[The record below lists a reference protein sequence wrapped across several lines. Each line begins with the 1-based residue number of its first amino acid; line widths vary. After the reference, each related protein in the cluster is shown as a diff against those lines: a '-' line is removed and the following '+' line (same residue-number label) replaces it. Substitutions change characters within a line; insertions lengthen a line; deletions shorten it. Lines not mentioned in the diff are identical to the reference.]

1 MHTTN
6 DDVRFLKPIPQ
17 IWADVL
23 TILSKTM
30 SPGSFAVVKTC
41 SELKFM
47 SDGIAII
54 AVANPF
60 SQGLISSYKTL
71 LQDTLGKLAGCPVL
85 IEFVI
90 DSSVGSSE
98 YSGTFASIPH
108 GGDAGGT
115 RTAKGPVVGGLHPTR
130 QSDAAIQI
138 DSSNFD
144 EGVFDLEVPD
154 VDVHDR
160 WPKGDLV
167 DAGEKPV
174 QTLAQT
180 KFDRESTIDFAP
192 GIGQAAKFAA
202 PPAIG
207 RSHNKVATR
216 HGRMAPDISRSG
228 LNPKH
233 TFATFVVGSNNRFC
247 HSAAV
252 AVSQSPGQNYNPL
265 FVYGGVGL
273 GKTHLMQAI
282 GHAILEM
289 TPNLQVR
296 YLSCERFTNDLINS
310 IKDKQMVDFR
320 KRYRN
325 IDVLL
330 IDDIQFIEGK
340 ESTQEEFF
348 HTFNTLRDAG
358 KQLVISSDRPPK
370 ALSRLEERLRSRFEW
385 GLISDIQAPDYETRL
400 AILRKKCE
408 QDGIRVDE
416 HTLNHIA
423 TIFTSNIRELE
434 GALIRVNAYANLTG
448 QRVDQLSLHSLL
460 TPNGTPETKPTL
472 TVDEVIGTVAEHYKL
487 MSAELKSS
495 KRSQD
500 LTLPRHIAMHLCH
513 ELLNLSFPRIGQA
526 FGNRKHTSALYAH
539 NKVKDMISADP
550 NVASVVSKL
559 RRQLG
564 H

>member
-1 MHTTN
+1 MHTTS
-6 DDVRFLKPIPQ
+6 DDVRFLKPIPL

-23 TILSKTM
+23 TLLSKTM

-47 SDGIAII
+47 RDGVAII
-54 AVANPF
+54 AVSNPF

-71 LQDTLGKLAGCPVL
+71 LQDTFGNIAGHPVL
-85 IEFVI
+85 IEFAI
-90 DSSVGSSE
+90 DSSVGSGE

-108 GGDAGGT
+108 GGDSAGRNAAGSIQPVNNNDEPLRSRSEDECGT
-115 RTAKGPVVGGLHPTR
+115 ESVNVDLQESWSNSDLRDVGSTHLPVHIVAHTGIE
-130 QSDAAIQI
+130 SE
-138 DSSNFD
+138 SN
-144 EGVFDLEVPD
+144 
-154 VDVHDR
+154 
-160 WPKGDLV
+160 
-167 DAGEKPV
+167 
-174 QTLAQT
+174 
-180 KFDRESTIDFAP
+180 IDFAP
-192 GIGQAAKFAA
+192 SLGQAAKIAM
-202 PPAIG
+202 PPQVG
-207 RSHNKVATR
+207 RVQNKVPTR

-228 LNPKH
+228 LNPKY
-233 TFATFVVGSNNRFC
+233 TFATFVVGSNSRFC

-282 GHAILEM
+282 GHAILEQS
-289 TPNLQVR
+289 PNLQVR

-310 IKDKQMVDFR
+310 IKDKQMVEFR

-330 IDDIQFIEGK
+330 IDDIQFLEGK

-348 HTFNTLRDAG
+348 HTFNTLRDTG

-408 QDGIRVDE
+408 QDGIRVE
-416 HTLNHIA
+416 EQTLNHIA

-460 TPNGTPETKPTL
+460 TPTGTPEVKPTV
-472 TVDEVIGTVAEHYKL
+472 TVEEVIAAVAEHYKL

-500 LTLPRHIAMHLCH
+500 LTMPRHIAMHLCH
-513 ELLNLSFPRIGQA
+513 ELLNVSFPRIGQA
-526 FGNRKHTSALYAH
+526 FGNRKHTSAIYAH
-539 NKVKDMISADP
+539 NKVKEMMSADP